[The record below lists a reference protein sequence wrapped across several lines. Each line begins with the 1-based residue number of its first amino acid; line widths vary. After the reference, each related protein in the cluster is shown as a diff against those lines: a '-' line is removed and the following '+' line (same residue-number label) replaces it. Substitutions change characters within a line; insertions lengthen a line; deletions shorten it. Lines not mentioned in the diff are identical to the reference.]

1 MRRPPRFW
9 ETGNGGAAAALLA
22 PAAQLYSAAVRL
34 RFALARPV
42 RVPVPVVC
50 VGNPGL
56 GGAGKTPTALAIARR
71 LAARGHAPW
80 FLSRGY
86 GGRLAGP
93 LRVDAAH
100 HAARDVGDEPL
111 LLAASAPTVVARDR
125 VAGARHAAAA
135 GAGVIV
141 MDDGYQNPS
150 LAKDCAI
157 LVVDGAAGIGNGRV
171 FPAGPLRERLGP
183 QLARARLVVIV
194 GKGVAGDRMAV
205 TAGQAGIAVLRAAL
219 CPTDQA
225 PPLAGRAVVA
235 FCGIARPEKFFAS
248 LEAAGARVAATL
260 AFPDHHPF
268 TTGDAARILEL
279 AARHAGAMVL
289 TTEKDRVRLDAAN
302 DPGAKLR
309 GIARALP
316 VEMVFEEPAALDA
329 LLAASLGLEG

>member
-1 MRRPPRFW
+1 M
-9 ETGNGGAAAALLA
+9 AAALLA
-22 PAAQLYSAAVRL
+22 PVAELYAAVVKL
-34 RFALARPV
+34 RFAVARPV

-56 GGAGKTPTALAIARR
+56 GGAGKTPTAIAIARR

-93 LRVDAAH
+93 LRVDIAR

-125 VAGARHAAAA
+125 VAGARSAAAE

-150 LAKDCAI
+150 LAKDCAV

-171 FPAGPLRERLGP
+171 FPAGPLRERLRP
-183 QLARARLVVIV
+183 QLARARLLVIV
-194 GKGVAGDRMAV
+194 GEGAAGDRMAV
-205 TAGQAGIAVLRAAL
+205 MAGNAGITVLRAAL
-219 CPTDQA
+219 RPTGQA
-225 PPLAGRAVVA
+225 PPLAGRSVIA
-235 FCGIARPEKFFAS
+235 FCGIARPEKFFAG
-248 LEAAGARVAATL
+248 LEAAGARIAATL
-260 AFPDHHPF
+260 TFADHHPF
-268 TTGDAARILEL
+268 AAGDTARILEL
-279 AARHAGAMVL
+279 ARRHEDAMVL
-289 TTEKDRVRLDAAN
+289 TTEKDRVRLDDAN

-309 GIARALP
+309 SVARALP
-316 VEMVFEEPAALDA
+316 VEMVFEQPAALDA
-329 LLAASLGLEG
+329 LLEASLGPKV